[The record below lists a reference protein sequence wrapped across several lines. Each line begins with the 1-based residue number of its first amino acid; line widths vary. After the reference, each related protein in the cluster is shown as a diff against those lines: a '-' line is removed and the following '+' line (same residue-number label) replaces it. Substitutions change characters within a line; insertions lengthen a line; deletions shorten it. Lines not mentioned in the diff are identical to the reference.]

1 MSPGFFEQWRDER
14 RLRRNAATFADE
26 LRAEP
31 DEADVAWL
39 AKLATIGDL
48 DRARWELRYARR
60 AIGLLVAQ
68 RDALDDRTGS
78 AVSRE
83 VTAALAADPRV
94 GAGRSR
100 LVERQFNERLSRFR
114 DALVARSGTQSTTI
128 RLGRMLLVVAGATG
142 ALEDVA
148 VARASELASR
158 YATDAQE
165 ALRRIFGV
173 AELADDLPPSAQL
186 PGRR

>member
-1 MSPGFFEQWRDER
+1 MPPGFFEQWRDER
-14 RLRRNAATFADE
+14 RLRRNAVTFESE

-31 DEADVAWL
+31 DEVDVEWL

-68 RDALDDRTGS
+68 RDALDDRTGA
-78 AVSRE
+78 AVSHQ
-83 VTAALAADPRV
+83 VTASLAADPRI
-94 GAGRSR
+94 GAGRAR

-142 ALEDVA
+142 ALEEAA
-148 VARASELASR
+148 VVRASELVAR
-158 YATDAQE
+158 YSADAQV
-165 ALRRIFGV
+165 ALRRIFGT
-173 AELADDLPPSAQL
+173 AELADDVPPSAQL